1 MPYPCDKCNKT
12 FDSNYKLYS
21 HKAETHVP
29 AVAIINPTADPDNER
44 GVKRLLSSDVDDD
57 VGQPPEKA
65 PKIHDRGVKRKRP
78 TSFTVSNKNDSDDD
92 RASKVRKV
100 IMQGAKRLRGSD
112 GELPDSK
119 SRRVEARGHKRFRG
133 FDADSGSKRRKLS
146 KQGTKRFRESDSD
159 TDHKRRRIQSVSD
172 SSIGGAASDT
182 SGATYSDDGA
192 GCPIHGAGC
201 TNNGAGCTTNGAGC
215 TTNGAGCT
223 TNGANY
229 SNDGE
234 ASSTN
239 GSGKRGPLISK
250 LKRDKN
256 KWKQLY
262 DKLRYRMRMDKLEYD
277 DKIKV
282 LKDQLKECEEFGD
295 GEYDLTKISKKIFNS
310 VTIAEF
316 NRIRK
321 LIANNQIDL
330 LLEGRKNVLALQ
342 KMASALTYGV
352 IPVTNPQ
359 RVALSSREKN
369 LVKKIENASVDD
381 VKKYIRKNVSVF
393 LRLFSTVEDSLKLVT
408 KTFMKYGFA

>member
-1 MPYPCDKCNKT
+1 MTYPCDKCNQT

-29 AVAIINPTADPDNER
+29 AVAIINPTVDSDNER

-57 VGQPPEKA
+57 VGQPPEKV
-65 PKIHDRGVKRKRP
+65 PRIHDRGVKRKRP
-78 TSFTVSNKNDSDDD
+78 ASFVDTHKSNDD
-92 RASKVRKV
+92 RESKVRKV
-100 IMQGAKRLRGSD
+100 VMQGVKRLRGSD
-112 GELPDSK
+112 GGLPDSK
-119 SRRVEARGHKRFRG
+119 SRKVEARGYKRHRG
-133 FDADSGSKRRKLS
+133 FDVNSRGKRRKLS
-146 KQGTKRFRESDSD
+146 RNGTKRFRDPDSDS
-159 TDHKRRRIQSVSD
+159 DHKRRRIQSESD
-172 SSIGGAASDT
+172 SSINGTASDT
-182 SGATYSDDGA
+182 SGLDYSSDGA

-201 TNNGAGCTTNGAGC
+201 TTNGTGCTTNGAGC

-250 LKRDKN
+250 LKREKN

-262 DKLRYRMRMDKLEYD
+262 DKLRYRMRMDKVEYD

-295 GEYDLTKISKKIFNS
+295 GEYDLTKMSKKIFNS

-321 LIANNQIDL
+321 LIANNQIDV